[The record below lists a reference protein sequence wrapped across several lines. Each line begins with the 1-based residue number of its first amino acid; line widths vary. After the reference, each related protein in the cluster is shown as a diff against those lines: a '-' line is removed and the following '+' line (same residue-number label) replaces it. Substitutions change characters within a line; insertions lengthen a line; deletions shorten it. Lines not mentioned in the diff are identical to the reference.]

1 MATVT
6 QATSFAETTPA
17 VREAIPARP
26 VAVRNVAVDAYRGL
40 VMLLMMAEVLRL
52 SRVFAAYPTSLF
64 WKILAF
70 NQTHVEWFGCSL
82 HDTIQPGFSFL
93 VGVALPYS
101 IASRMAK
108 GARFAELFWH
118 ALWRSFVLA
127 ALGVFL
133 RSMDHRMTYFTFED
147 TLSQIGFG
155 YPFLFLLGY
164 YSSRVKSLKWVWTA
178 LGLILFAYWLA
189 WALYPAAPANFD
201 WPSVGVSSAWNA
213 QHNFTGFAA
222 HWNKNYNFG
231 NRFDQWFLNLFP
243 REHRFVYNEG
253 GYLTLSFIPTL
264 GTMIL
269 GLIAGSW
276 VRESRQLEFASAPR
290 PSEHPSAERKAAVP
304 MNKLLI
310 AGVAGI
316 AIGLAL
322 HYSGIC
328 PVVKRIW
335 TPSWTIFSGGICF
348 LFLAAFSWVIE
359 VKGFKKWA
367 FPLVVVGMNSIVA
380 YCIAHFMEEFLAST
394 FRIHLGPNFFA
405 FAGAGMQ
412 PFFEGLAI
420 LLCYW
425 LILLWMYRRKLF
437 LKI

>member
-1 MATVT
+1 MATLT
-6 QATSFAETTPA
+6 QATPFTETTRA
-17 VREAIPARP
+17 VQEAIPARP
-26 VAVRNVAVDAYRGL
+26 AAVRNVALDAYRGL

-52 SRVFAAYPTSLF
+52 SRVSAEYPTSLF
-64 WKILAF
+64 WKVLAF

-101 IASRMAK
+101 LASRMAK
-108 GARFAELFWH
+108 GARFTELFWH

-133 RSMDHRMTYFTFED
+133 RSMGHSMTYFTFED

-164 YSSRVKSLKWVWTA
+164 YSSKVKSLKWVWTS

-201 WPSVGVSSAWNA
+201 WQSVGVSAHWNA

-243 REHRFVYNEG
+243 REHPFVYNDG

-269 GLIAGSW
+269 GLIAGRW
-276 VRESRQLEFASAPR
+276 LRESRSGESRHFESQSLQPR
-290 PSEHPSAERKAAVP
+290 PTVP
-304 MNKLLI
+304 VSKLLLL
-310 AGVAGI
+310 GVVGI
-316 AIGLAL
+316 ALGLAL

-348 LFLAAFSWVIE
+348 LFLAAFSWIID

-367 FPLVVVGMNSIVA
+367 FPLVVIGMNSIAA
-380 YCIAHFMEEFLAST
+380 YCIAHFFEEFFVST
-394 FRIHLGPNFFA
+394 FRIHLGPNFFR
-405 FAGAGMQ
+405 FAGAGLQ
-412 PFFEGLAI
+412 PFFTGAAV

-425 LILLWMYRRKLF
+425 LMLLWMYRRKLF